1 MTTLFFSYSHKDE
14 DFRDQLETHLAMLK
28 REGTVD
34 VWHDRRI
41 IAGDQIDGKISEHL
55 EVADIVL
62 LLVSPDFLA
71 SPYCYDVEVARAMER
86 HKSGAA
92 RVIPVILRTCDW
104 KRAPFGK
111 LLATPRDGR
120 PITKWPDRDEAFLDV
135 VDAIR
140 VALPRKETTL
150 AVRSK
155 HPAPKGID
163 SSAPRSSNLGLRKE
177 FTEADLD
184 KFLEEAFEYMVLF
197 FENSL
202 LELEKRNDGI
212 EGTFKK
218 LDAQQF
224 SAVIYRGGKAE
235 ARCRIR
241 LGGRRG
247 FGNGITYS
255 SNDSSAD
262 SSFNESLSV
271 EHDAQAMYL
280 RALGMAMHVM
290 EEGHKHLTFEG
301 AAEYYWKIF
310 IEPLQR

>member
-1 MTTLFFSYSHKDE
+1 LF
-14 DFRDQLETHLAMLK
+14 
-28 REGTVD
+28 
-34 VWHDRRI
+34 
-41 IAGDQIDGKISEHL
+41 
-55 EVADIVL
+55 
-62 LLVSPDFLA
+62 LVSPDFLA

-86 HKSGAA
+86 HESGAA

-111 LLATPRDGR
+111 LLATPSDGR
-120 PITKWPDRDEAFLDV
+120 PIAKWPDRDEAFLDV

-140 VALPRKETTL
+140 AALPRKETTL

-184 KFLEEAFEYMVLF
+184 GFLDEAFEYMALF

-202 LELEKRNDGI
+202 AELEKRNDGI
-212 EGTFKK
+212 KATFKK

-224 SAVIYRGGKAE
+224 SAVVYRDGKAK

-255 SNDSSAD
+255 SNDSVGD

-280 RALGMAMHVM
+280 RPLGMAMHVM
-290 EEGHKHLTFEG
+290 KESHSHLTFEG
-301 AAEYYWKIF
+301 AAEHYWTIF

>member
-1 MTTLFFSYSHKDE
+1 MTRLFFSYSHKDE
-14 DFRDQLETHLAMLK
+14 DLRDQLEIHLAMLK

-41 IAGDQIDGKISEHL
+41 IAGEWIDGNVSEHL
-55 EVADIVL
+55 EAADIVL

-71 SPYCYDVEVARAMER
+71 SNYCYDVEVARAMER
-86 HKSGAA
+86 HKSGEA
-92 RVIPVILRTCDW
+92 RVIPVILRACDW
-104 KRAPFGK
+104 QRAPFGK
-111 LLATPRDGR
+111 LLATPKDGR

-135 VDAIR
+135 VNAIR
-140 VALPRKETTL
+140 TALLRKEITP

-155 HPAPKGID
+155 HPDQKVVA
-163 SSAPRSSNLGLRKE
+163 SSTPRSSNLGLRKE

-184 KFLEEAFEYMVLF
+184 RFLDEAFEYMALF

-202 LELEKRNDGI
+202 AELEKRNEGI
-212 EGTFKK
+212 KATFKK

-224 SAVIYRGGKAE
+224 SAVVYRGGKAK
-235 ARCRIR
+235 ARCRVR

-255 SNDSSAD
+255 SNDSAGD

-280 RALGMAMHVM
+280 RPLGMAMHVM
-290 EEGHKHLTFEG
+290 KESHSHLTFEG

>member
-14 DFRDQLETHLAMLK
+14 DLRDQLETHLAMLK

-41 IAGDQIDGKISEHL
+41 VAGEPVDGKVSEHL
-55 EVADIVL
+55 EAADIVL

-71 SPYCYDVEVARAMER
+71 SRYCYDVEVARAMAR
-86 HKSGAA
+86 HESGAA
-92 RVIPVILRTCDW
+92 RVIPVILRACDW
-104 KRAPFGK
+104 KKAPFGK
-111 LLATPRDGR
+111 LLATPKDGK
-120 PITKWPDRDEAFLDV
+120 PVTKWPDRDEAFLEV
-135 VDAIR
+135 VNAIR
-140 VALPRKETTL
+140 AALPRKEITSS
-150 AVRSK
+150 ARSK
-155 HPAPKGID
+155 HSDQKVVA

-177 FTEADLD
+177 FTEANLD
-184 KFLEEAFEYMVLF
+184 RFLDEAFKYMALF

-202 LELEKRNDGI
+202 AELEKRNDGI
-212 EGTFKK
+212 EGAFKK

-224 SAVIYRGGKAE
+224 SAVVYRGGKAE

-255 SNDSSAD
+255 SSDSAAD
-262 SSFNESLSV
+262 NSFNESLSV

-280 RALGMAMHVM
+280 RPLGMAMHVM
-290 EEGHKHLTFEG
+290 KEGHNHLTFEG